1 MGHTVTLAGVG
12 AGTAMRRWL
21 LRLIP
26 AQKCPGSDNL
36 SPCNPDLV
44 EIRTSPYV
52 AARML
57 RLNRKEFLMDLG
69 TVLGFLLAW
78 GAVIFSMYHASH
90 GALDSYVKPPELFL
104 VFGGSLGAALL
115 SLPLGSATSAISY
128 LKKWMFNKETHVQH
142 IIQEM
147 VSYAET
153 ARRDGV
159 LALESVAREAPDPFL
174 RRGLQLTIDGTD
186 PEIVERILRIEIDA
200 MTERHK
206 HGKHF
211 FGTLAKFGPGFGLLA
226 TLIAQ
231 VAMFRNLGGDA
242 SIIGAA
248 LAVALTGTLYGCMLQ
263 NLIAG
268 PIAEKLGIRSAEE
281 IFCKEIMLQGI
292 LSIQAGNNP
301 RVVEMQ
307 LLSFLSSQQ
316 QAALPKA
323 A

>member
-1 MGHTVTLAGVG
+1 
-12 AGTAMRRWL
+12 
-21 LRLIP
+21 
-26 AQKCPGSDNL
+26 
-36 SPCNPDLV
+36 
-44 EIRTSPYV
+44 
-52 AARML
+52 
-57 RLNRKEFLMDLG
+57 MDLATLFG
-69 TVLGFLLAW
+69 ILLAW
-78 GAVIFSMYHASH
+78 IAVLFAMFHVTEGQMGAYF
-90 GALDSYVKPPELFL
+90 KPPEIFL
-104 VFGGSLGAALL
+104 VLGGSLGATMLSMPLHGVTAAL
-115 SLPLGSATSAISY
+115 SY
-128 LKKWMFNKETHVQH
+128 VKKFMFNKDAHVEH
-142 IIQEM
+142 IIKEL

-186 PEIVERILRIEIDA
+186 PEIIERILRIEIEA
-200 MTERHK
+200 MLERHK

-211 FGTLAKFGPGFGLLA
+211 FGTLAKFGPGFGLMA

-231 VAMFRNLGGDA
+231 VAMFRDLGGEA
-242 SIIGAA
+242 SVIGQA

-268 PIAEKLGIRSAEE
+268 PISEKLAMRSHEE
-281 IFCKEIMLQGI
+281 AFVKEIILQGV

-307 LLSFLSSQQ
+307 LLSFLSTSQ
-316 QAALPKA
+316 QAAMPKA